1 MFITIDGPDGVGK
14 TSVAK
19 QLVEF
24 VNRDAGKQLAVYTAE
39 PTQSDLGRKIRKILQ
54 NGTPSEVQRLTQF
67 FIEDRR
73 DHVKEITAQ
82 VDSGYIVIC
91 DRYRYSTVVYQH
103 MQGEDILKL
112 IALNADFLKPDF
124 SFILNVDSVDI
135 LLSHI
140 SNRSDTTDLFETR
153 STLKKAIA
161 LYRKMD
167 TYFPDDNVIFI
178 NANQSV
184 DKTAA
189 LIQKFIWQQKR

>member
-24 VNRDAGKQLAVYTAE
+24 INRDADKQLAVYTAE

-54 NGTPSEVQRLTQF
+54 SRKPSEVQRLTQY

-82 VDSGYIVIC
+82 VDSGFIVIC

-103 MQGEDILKL
+103 MQGEDIPNL
-112 IALNADFLKPDF
+112 ISLNAGFLKPDY

-140 SNRSDTTDLFETR
+140 AARSDTTDLFETR
-153 STLKKAIA
+153 FILKKAMA
-161 LYRKMD
+161 LYSKMNL
-167 TYFPDDNVIFI
+167 YFPDDNITFI
-178 NANQSV
+178 NASQSV
-184 DKTAA
+184 DKTTT
-189 LIQKFIWQQKR
+189 LIQEYIWKQKT